1 LERPMRRRNMKT
13 KKSQAEAILAGLP
26 AGVMDELV
34 DDMADAV
41 VAMLLTEAASGSDES
56 DDASGNLRK
65 I

>member
-1 LERPMRRRNMKT
+1 
-13 KKSQAEAILAGLP
+13 
-26 AGVMDELV
+26 MDELV

-41 VAMLLTEAASGSDES
+41 VAMLLKHAATQTDEE

>member
-1 LERPMRRRNMKT
+1 MKT